1 MSENTN
7 KEMVEVKIIARK
19 FKRKS
24 DGSEFTAYRAVQRD
38 GKLIEAHFRKACGTL
53 PEKSF
58 ILTAPRADV
67 KMDKDTY
74 EYPRVW
80 FHSITSYV
88 TLDEARAADTETADD
103 LPF

>member
-1 MSENTN
+1 MSENIN
-7 KEMVEVKIIARK
+7 KEMVEIKIIARK

-24 DGSEFTAYRAVQRD
+24 DGGEFTAYRAVQRD
-38 GKLIEAHFRKACGTL
+38 GKLIEAHFRKACGVL

-58 ILTAPRADV
+58 ILTAPRRDV
-67 KMDKDTY
+67 KMDNTR

-80 FHSITSYV
+80 VHSVANIV
-88 TLDEARAADTETADD
+88 TLDEVRAADTETADD